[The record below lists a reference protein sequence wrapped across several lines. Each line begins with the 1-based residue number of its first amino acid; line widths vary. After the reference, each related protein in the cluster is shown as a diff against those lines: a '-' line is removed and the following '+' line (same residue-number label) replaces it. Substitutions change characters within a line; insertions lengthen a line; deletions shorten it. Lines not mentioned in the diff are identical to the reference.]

1 MRRRAPPIVENRFIG
16 GHPVPRQTVITA
28 IIVTLLAQADVI
40 IVVDINKGNIT
51 VQLPAWPR

>member
-1 MRRRAPPIVENRFIG
+1 MRRASSIVENRFIG
-16 GHPVPRQTVITA
+16 ATVPRQTVITA